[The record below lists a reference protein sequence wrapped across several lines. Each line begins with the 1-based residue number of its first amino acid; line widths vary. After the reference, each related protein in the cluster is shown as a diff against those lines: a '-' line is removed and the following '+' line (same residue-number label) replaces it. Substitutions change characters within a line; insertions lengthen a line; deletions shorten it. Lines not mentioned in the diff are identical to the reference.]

1 MEWLQQNQEKR
12 SQHFPSFEHLR
23 VPCREVD
30 LCLHLWGVETTASVF
45 LQRIFCCLNDIPLP
59 PLLLRLTPPIS
70 LHHGVCSLLSPSLY
84 LDTRIL
90 FYTGETKQRN
100 TVFFLGMFFP
110 LI

>member
-59 PLLLRLTPPIS
+59 PLLLRLTPP
-70 LHHGVCSLLSPSLY
+70 H
-84 LDTRIL
+84 
-90 FYTGETKQRN
+90 
-100 TVFFLGMFFP
+100 FLTPWGMFLALPFP
-110 LI
+110 VP